1 MLISNEDIH
10 SKISLQDTLYFEL
23 HCKIS
28 KIDKLV
34 DGEMNT

>member
-1 MLISNEDIH
+1 MLISNEDMH
-10 SKISLQDTLYFEL
+10 SKIFLLVTLYFEL